1 MLLALRPTRTR
12 WKTSEW
18 STGDHAI
25 TVVQRVEPNVEVVRQ
40 LGAVNRPV
48 SQADDDG
55 HLVRLWLHGKSA
67 NTRDA
72 YERDVRAFVDFADV
86 PLGRL
91 TLGHLQSW
99 SDALEGAGLAAST
112 RSRKLSAVKSLLSF
126 GHKVGYLTYNV
137 GAAVGLPKQKDT
149 LAERILPEAAVHRV
163 LAVADAAAEGGSFV
177 QLRNALALR
186 LFYASGGRVSEI
198 AGLCWRDCVERSL
211 ERGRPTGQ
219 VTLYGKGGKTRR
231 VLLSADTWAVLDAHR
246 QREMAGGYAVAD
258 GPVLRSRKADAEGSA
273 RPLTRQQL
281 WRVVKDLAKRAGL
294 TGRRFAPLL
303 PPRSREPRPRPRR
316 PAPPRPADARPR
328 ESPDD
333 LEIRPRPARRFFSTI
348 PRGLTPPPA
357 WRHLKS

>member
-1 MLLALRPTRTR
+1 MDDERVEQ
-12 WKTSEW
+12 S
-18 STGDHAI
+18 DDAI
-25 TVVQRVEPNVEVVRQ
+25 TAVQRVESSNQAVRQ
-40 LGAVNRPV
+40 SSELAPV

-72 YERDVRAFVDFADV
+72 YDRDVRAFVDFADV

-91 TLGHLQSW
+91 TLGHLQGW

-126 GHKVGYLTYNV
+126 GHKVGYLIYNV
-137 GAAVGLPKQKDT
+137 GAAVALPKQKDT

-177 QLRNALALR
+177 QRRNALALR
-186 LFYASGGRVSEI
+186 LFYASGGRVSEL
-198 AGLCWRDCVERSL
+198 AGLRWRDCVERVL

-246 QREMAGGYAVAD
+246 QREMTGGHAEAS
-258 GPVLRSRKADAEGSA
+258 GPVLRSRKAGADGSE

-281 WRVVKDLAKRAGL
+281 WRVVKDLARRAGL
-294 TGRRFAPLL
+294 PDAVSPHFFRHAHASHALDRG
-303 PPRSREPRPRPRR
+303 
-316 PAPPRPADARPR
+316 APPHLVQQTLGHASLQTTSRYAHARP
-328 ESPDD
+328 DD
-333 LEIRPRPARRFFSTI
+333 SSARYL
-348 PRGLTPPPA
+348 GV
-357 WRHLKS
+357 